1 MRGLLLILTLAEA
14 ALGPQATAF
23 AAESRQIAEERFI
36 TLGGIQQWV
45 TIRGSD
51 RTKPVLLFLHGGPG
65 DAQSSLTSVYK
76 PFERDFVLVQWDQR
90 GAGKTLGYSDAE
102 HQETSLARLIAD
114 GIELAVFI
122 RGHLHT
128 KKVVLVGH
136 SWGSFLAV
144 QIVKRR
150 PDLFNAFVGIGQVVS
165 WREVVETQYRYTL
178 ARALAESDLAAVT
191 ELETLGIPA
200 PGNFDQYIVL
210 RRQLNRYLAASD
222 LQWLSQQDSLIRA
235 QLSAD
240 DFRAYQKGLQT
251 MTGLASTVFS
261 MDAPALGY
269 NFKLPVF
276 LIQGTEDHI
285 TDSSSAAHYFKDIQA
300 PIKRMTPIEGAGHF
314 APTTHT
320 ERIVEAIHQDIRLVP
335 SLRK

>member
-1 MRGLLLILTLAEA
+1 MFFSRFLVFVGALA
-14 ALGPQATAF
+14 LQAVAF
-23 AAESRQIAEERFI
+23 GAEPRQIADARFI

-90 GAGKTLGYSDAE
+90 GAGKALGHSDVE
-102 HQETSLARLIAD
+102 HPEISLDRLISD
-114 GIELAVFI
+114 GIELATFI

-128 KKVVLVGH
+128 NKVVLVGH

-150 PDLFNAFVGIGQVVS
+150 PDLFAAFVGIGQVVS
-165 WREVVETQYRYTL
+165 WREMVETQYRYTL
-178 ARALAESDLAAVT
+178 TRARAESNPVAVK
-191 ELETLGIPA
+191 ELEALGIPA
-200 PGNFDQYIVL
+200 LDNFDQYIVM

-240 DFRAYQKGLQT
+240 DFRAYQKGFQT

-261 MDAPALGY
+261 MDASALGF

-276 LIQGTEDHI
+276 LVQGTEDHI
-285 TDSSSAAHYFKDIQA
+285 TDSSSAAQYFKDIQA
-300 PIKRMTPIEGAGHF
+300 PIKHMTPIERAGHF

-320 ERIVEAIHQDIRLVP
+320 EQVVEAIRQDMRLVP